1 MTAGKS
7 LAAGNNYISVGPVV
21 MYGLTGN
28 TSNNAATVA
37 LHDCAAVAD
46 IAAGNKLHTYTLRT
60 GSVDYNFNGLMFLKG
75 LCVVVTLNSATAD
88 LLLEFN

>member
-21 MYGLTGN
+21 LYGLTGN
-28 TSNNAATVA
+28 TSNNACTVA
-37 LHDCAAVAD
+37 LHDCAATGD
-46 IAAGNKLHTYTLRT
+46 IAAGNKLHTYTLRA
-60 GSVDYNFNGLMFLKG
+60 GQVDYNFNGLMFLKG